1 MLSGL
6 FVRWSDRSKPDLS
19 LKSRIV
25 PQYSQNFSRVLKP
38 GAEIKVL
45 LIIMDTSR
53 SLSQKAKTIALYLI
67 EFYTETV
74 ERPDYKME

>member
-6 FVRWSDRSKPDLS
+6 FVPWSDRSKPDLS
-19 LKSRIV
+19 LKS
-25 PQYSQNFSRVLKP
+25 LKARSKNK
-38 GAEIKVL
+38 GITY
-45 LIIMDTSR
+45 MDTSR